1 MRDYTVERSTVGL
14 ATSPRKDNAQQRK
27 SNPSDDAGAVVYGYL
42 RYATANDAMHSF
54 FDYNSKRSASWQHLI

>member
-42 RYATANDAMHSF
+42 R
-54 FDYNSKRSASWQHLI
+54 